1 MTVVLGRP
9 GSGCTTLLKTLANQ
23 RSDYDSVLGSMH
35 YDSLAPSN
43 LHKHHRGDV
52 IYCPEDDVHFPT
64 LTVEQTIKFA
74 AKLRA
79 PAARLGVSKEEYAE
93 AVTDLLTRVFGL
105 KHARKTLVG
114 DAAIR
119 GVSGGEKKRVS
130 LAEVMALRA
139 RVACWDKYVVFF
151 VFRFFVPD

>member
-1 MTVVLGRP
+1 M
-9 GSGCTTLLKTLANQ
+9 
-23 RSDYDSVLGSMH
+23 Y
-35 YDSLAPSN
+35 YDSLSPSDIR
-43 LHKHHRGDV
+43 KHHRGDV

-74 AKLRA
+74 AKLRT
-79 PAARLGVSKEEYAE
+79 PRLRLGYSRDEYAE
-93 AVTDLLTRVFGL
+93 AVTDMLTTVFGL

-130 LAEVMALRA
+130 ISEVLALRA
-139 RVACWDKYVVFF
+139 RIACWDK
-151 VFRFFVPD
+151 